1 MLPEKSQ
8 KCKGLL
14 ADTHHGILHLF
25 GRDKSQ
31 ITLYTLIM
39 PFDFFSQIIYSSVDD
54 KSIPTT
60 PVSPSF
66 FRVPYGRV
74 DRYLCTYLYPLSIY
88 AYLAQQLTRFILA
101 DFSAVYIKQYRKR
114 TATLDFRI
122 VRIHFHNLH
131 SLIGLLNDH

>member
-66 FRVPYGRV
+66 SGFHMAGLTDTFVPI
-74 DRYLCTYLYPLSIY
+74 CT
-88 AYLAQQLTRFILA
+88 
-101 DFSAVYIKQYRKR
+101 
-114 TATLDFRI
+114 
-122 VRIHFHNLH
+122 H
-131 SLIGLLNDH
+131 